1 VAVDETVVKMYGLRA
16 YVWSAVDVDS
26 GEILAIYASRS
37 RNMLIAMK
45 FLRIVL
51 DRCLNKPLIIVDRGP
66 WYRWAMESLGL
77 KYRYQRFGLRNSSQ
91 NYLSFSFLVFFM
103 EFRELSDFEWE
114 VIKPLL
120 PPMSR
125 VGRPRTDD
133 RLIIN
138 GILYV
143 LTTGCR
149 WMDMPLEYGS
159 YKTAW
164 RRLKKWQEM
173 GIWDSIFKAL
183 ASLREH
189 GMVSVD
195 SSTVEAKKGER

>member
-1 VAVDETVVKMYGLRA
+1 MG
-16 YVWSAVDVDS
+16 
-26 GEILAIYASRS
+26 
-37 RNMLIAMK
+37 
-45 FLRIVL
+45 
-51 DRCLNKPLIIVDRGP
+51 
-66 WYRWAMESLGL
+66 
-77 KYRYQRFGLRNSSQ
+77 
-91 NYLSFSFLVFFM
+91 
-103 EFRELSDFEWE
+103 FRELSDYEWE

-133 RLIIN
+133 RMVLN

-164 RRLKKWQEM
+164 RRLKKWQDE
-173 GIWDSIFKAL
+173 GVWYRIFRAL
-183 ASLREH
+183 ASIREH

-195 SSTVEAKKGER
+195 SSTVEAKKGGASRI

>member
-1 VAVDETVVKMYGLRA
+1 MD
-16 YVWSAVDVDS
+16 
-26 GEILAIYASRS
+26 
-37 RNMLIAMK
+37 
-45 FLRIVL
+45 
-51 DRCLNKPLIIVDRGP
+51 
-66 WYRWAMESLGL
+66 
-77 KYRYQRFGLRNSSQ
+77 SSQ

-103 EFRELSDFEWE
+103 GFRELSDEEWE

-120 PPMSR
+120 PPKSR
-125 VGRPRTDD
+125 VGRPRADD
-133 RLIIN
+133 RRIIN

-164 RRLKKWQEM
+164 RRLERWQDE
-173 GIWDSIFKAL
+173 GVWYRILREL
-183 ASLREH
+183 ASIREH

-195 SSTVEAKKGER
+195 SSTVEAKKGGS

>member
-1 VAVDETVVKMYGLRA
+1 MG
-16 YVWSAVDVDS
+16 
-26 GEILAIYASRS
+26 
-37 RNMLIAMK
+37 
-45 FLRIVL
+45 
-51 DRCLNKPLIIVDRGP
+51 
-66 WYRWAMESLGL
+66 
-77 KYRYQRFGLRNSSQ
+77 
-91 NYLSFSFLVFFM
+91 
-103 EFRELSDFEWE
+103 FRELSDYEWE

-120 PPMSR
+120 PPRSR

-133 RLIIN
+133 RMVLN

-164 RRLKKWQEM
+164 RRLKKWQDE
-173 GIWDSIFKAL
+173 GVWYRILRAL
-183 ASLREH
+183 AYIREH

-195 SSTVEAKKGER
+195 SSTVEAKKGGSW